1 MVKILNFILHSK
13 AAAQVTGTGIIGI
26 SASLA
31 VTDLILKCLIGATTL
46 AFIIYKFRKELK
58 K

>member
-1 MVKILNFILHSK
+1 MVKILSFILHSK
-13 AAAQVTGTGIIGI
+13 AAAQVTGGSIIGI
-26 SASLA
+26 SASLVA
-31 VTDLILKCLIGATTL
+31 ADLILKCLIGATTL